1 MRITLNFIKEYN
13 RVRYVTKSFPC
24 NRTELYIKV
33 ISAADI
39 SQQTNTL
46 LIFLEVEFNIVAK
59 HPFADMTYQIGLA
72 NLPSAIYQKYFVWFI
87 PQKSLYVRC
96 KFPEKHSIFTFYANV
111 IKIKHIQNSL
121 GKITRF
127 QGAKSGIILSFV

>member
-87 PQKSLYVRC
+87 PQKASMCDANFL
-96 KFPEKHSIFTFYANV
+96 KSIVFLHFM
-111 IKIKHIQNSL
+111 QM
-121 GKITRF
+121 
-127 QGAKSGIILSFV
+127 